1 MLYRD
6 ERGYT
11 QVRRAS
17 DIERVREFMQDGAL
31 LGDLWTEGQ
40 FGVGDPLVA
49 AGEPGIAGVAR
60 LIRDEDA
67 SSTAEVAI
75 IIADDWQHQRVARLI
90 LERPQF
96 R

>member
-6 ERGYT
+6 DNGYT

-17 DIERVREFMQDGAL
+17 DIDRVREFMQDGAS

-49 AGEPGIAGVAR
+49 SGAPT
-60 LIRDEDA
+60 L
-67 SSTAEVAI
+67 
-75 IIADDWQHQRVARLI
+75 
-90 LERPQF
+90 P
-96 R
+96 